1 MGNTCVER
9 NSTSTHKSFVEVIE
23 KGNVALVYLIN
34 QIHEANLQIEKIRVR
49 THEEICYKNNWNIS
63 NYET

>member
-1 MGNTCVER
+1 
-9 NSTSTHKSFVEVIE
+9 VEVIE